1 MIYEE
6 IPCTYVRPRSWVVNK
21 YIRCPCI
28 LLYNHTPVPLQNVKY
43 DVAINGGL
51 ANVTLSQT
59 YLNREAIPINVTYNF
74 PINEDVVF
82 SKMEAVFQNRR
93 VQG

>member
-1 MIYEE
+1 MI
-6 IPCTYVRPRSWVVNK
+6 CGNTTYIRPRRWIRNPH
-21 YIRCPCI
+21 YRCPCI
-28 LLYNHTPVPLQNVKY
+28 LLYNNTPVPLENIKY

-59 YLNREAIPINVTYNF
+59 YRNKEAVPINVEYNF

-82 SKMEAVFQNRR
+82 SKIEAIFQNRK